1 MKRVLRESLVIT
13 VDFVVAEYYAEREY
27 IVLRHFLLSNV
38 FMSAKSSFDSS
49 FSSV

>member
-27 IVLRHFLLSNV
+27 IVLRHFLLSKCV
-38 FMSAKSSFDSS
+38 YERQILF
-49 FSSV
+49 